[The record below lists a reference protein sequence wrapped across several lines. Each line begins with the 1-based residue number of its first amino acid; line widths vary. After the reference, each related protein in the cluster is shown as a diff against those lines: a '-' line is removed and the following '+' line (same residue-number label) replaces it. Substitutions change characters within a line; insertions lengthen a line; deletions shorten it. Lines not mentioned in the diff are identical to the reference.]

1 MLNVF
6 ISGLAPQTGK
16 TIVTAGLAATMQS
29 LSYSTCV
36 YKPIQTKAEMLNGF
50 KVSPDLALIK
60 RVDSNISTGSTYMM
74 KSSAPPF
81 VSAYEEGFKIDAG
94 AILTEFQGFS
104 QMTDCNI
111 VEGSNSISTPVAQ
124 YLTEIDIVKTLRM
137 PLILVVNPKRTP
149 IDLVISGLNFIQN
162 SRVNFSGIIINQH
175 NEKSENLEEKYFP
188 QIIKEYTDAKIL
200 GMLPDYEKISL
211 ITPETLIADILTNI
225 DIESIFGLEIAK
237 LQRG

>member
-6 ISGLAPQTGK
+6 ISGLEPQTGK

-50 KVSPDLALIK
+50 KVSSDLALIK
-60 RVDSNISTGSTYMM
+60 RVDSNITTGSTYMM

-81 VSAYEEGFKIDAG
+81 VSAYEDGFKIDISS
-94 AILTEFQGFS
+94 ILTEFQGFS

-124 YLTEIDIVKTLRM
+124 YMTEIDIVKALRL
-137 PLILVVNPKRTP
+137 PLVLVVNPKKTP
-149 IDLVISGLNFIQN
+149 IDNVITGLNFIQN
-162 SRVNFSGIIINQH
+162 SQVNLSGIIINQY
-175 NEKSENLEEKYFP
+175 NENSQSLEEKYFP
-188 QIIKEYTDAKIL
+188 QILKEYTEAKVL

-211 ITPETLIADILTNI
+211 ITPETLIADILTNV

-237 LQRG
+237 LRG

>member
-6 ISGLAPQTGK
+6 ISGLVPQTGK
-16 TIVTAGLAATMQS
+16 TIVTAGIAATMQS

-50 KVSPDLALIK
+50 KISPDLALIK
-60 RVDSNISTGSTYMM
+60 RVDSNIATGSTYMM

-81 VSAYEEGFKIDAG
+81 VSAYEESFKIDVG
-94 AILTEFQGFS
+94 TIFTEFKGFS

-124 YLTEIDIVKTLRM
+124 YLTEIDIVKALRI
-137 PLILVVNPKRTP
+137 PLILVINPKRTP
-149 IDLVISGLNFIQN
+149 IDLVISGLNYIQN
-162 SRVNFSGIIINQH
+162 SRVDFAGIILNQY
-175 NEKSENLEEKYFP
+175 NDKSENLEEKYFP

-200 GMLPDYEKISL
+200 GMLPDYEKISS
-211 ITPETLIADILTNI
+211 ITPETLMADVLTNI
-225 DIESIFGLEIAK
+225 NIESIFGLEIAK
-237 LQRG
+237 LKS